1 MHYLMFYDVADDY
14 AEKRM
19 PFRAAHIAYARQAV
33 ARGDLVLGGALASP
47 ADGAVLVFRGSSPAV
62 AEAFAA
68 GDPYVVN
75 GLVRTVAR
83 ARVDDRRR
91 RAGRVAAAR
100 SLPRL
105 A

>member
-1 MHYLMFYDVADDY
+1 MHYLMFYDVAADY

-19 PFRAAHIAYARQAV
+19 PFRSAHIAYARQAV

-75 GLVRTVAR
+75 GVVRKWRVREWTTVVGAL
-83 ARVDDRRR
+83 AE
-91 RAGRVAAAR
+91 
-100 SLPRL
+100 SPLPDPFL
-105 A
+105 G

>member
-1 MHYLMFYDVADDY
+1 MHYLMFYDVVDDY

-19 PFRAAHIAYARQAV
+19 PFRAAHIAYARNAV

-68 GDPYVVN
+68 ADPYVVN
-75 GLVRTVAR
+75 GVVRKWRVREWTTVVGAL
-83 ARVDDRRR
+83 AE
-91 RAGRVAAAR
+91 
-100 SLPRL
+100 SPLPDPFL
-105 A
+105 G